1 MLCALLAAA
10 PRIAVTVLPQLD
22 TNISTLGQSLSFVS
36 FDLTPR
42 AHGLQAF
49 HDAVAGHTA
58 QGAAAGDVIATFDSV
73 GLLAPRGR
81 FEVEMYLTS
90 MKLLGQVSAR

>member
-1 MLCALLAAA
+1 M
-10 PRIAVTVLPQLD
+10 LPQLY
-22 TNISTLGQSLSFVS
+22 TNTSTLGQSFVS
-36 FDLTPR
+36 FDQTSR

-49 HDAVAGHTA
+49 HDAVAEHTA

-90 MKLLGQVSAR
+90 MKLLGQVSAH